1 MALFRN
7 RTATIALAAAMAAAG
22 AAFYIHRHK
31 KRQRAT
37 VVYPNF
43 GIPIPPAYSI
53 HGIDVSRY
61 QQGISWKMVRAMQ
74 EGDIRVKFAFIKATE
89 GTETVD
95 PCFEDNW
102 AECGES
108 GLVRGAYHYF
118 IPSQDGA
125 AQAENFIA
133 NAPVKKGDFPPVI
146 DVEDDSNAT
155 PEAMR
160 SALSACLSA
169 LEKKYRVKP
178 IIYTNPGF
186 YDVYLKGFYEEYP
199 LWIAHYGQ
207 DEKPGIARPWTFWQ
221 HSCEGHISGI
231 TPQVD
236 FNVFNGDSVAFQNVL
251 MP

>member
-1 MALFRN
+1 ML
-7 RTATIALAAAMAAAG
+7 AAAG
-22 AAFYIHRHK
+22 AAFYIHQHKRRH
-31 KRQRAT
+31 RAT
-37 VVYPNF
+37 VIYPNF

-61 QQGISWKMVRAMQ
+61 QEGISWKMVRAMK

-89 GTETVD
+89 GTEMTD

-102 AECGES
+102 AECAES

-118 IPSQDGA
+118 ISSQDGA
-125 AQAENFIA
+125 AQARNFIKH
-133 NAPVKKGDFPPVI
+133 APVKKGDFPPVV
-146 DVEDDSNAT
+146 DVEDDANTT

-160 SALSACLSA
+160 SALSACLA
-169 LEKKYRVKP
+169 LLEKKYKAKP

-186 YDVYLKGFYEEYP
+186 YEVYLKGFYEDYP

-207 DEKPGIARPWTFWQ
+207 DEKPGINRPWTFWQ

-231 TPQVD
+231 APQVD
-236 FNVFNGDSVAFQNVL
+236 FNVFNGDSVAFQKVL